1 MRRISLR
8 LAVIT
13 LSLTAIGGIAASP
26 ANAGV
31 VGIYPSSASCEAF
44 GQRGLGTVW
53 PWYTC
58 YQSGT
63 GWALWAPGF

>member
-1 MRRISLR
+1 MKRHALR
-8 LAVIT
+8 LAVIA
-13 LSLTAIGGIAASP
+13 LALTAIGGITASP

-31 VGIYPSSASCEAF
+31 VAVYPNSAACESA
-44 GQRGLGTVW
+44 GQRGLGTLW

-63 GWALWAPGF
+63 GWALWAPNF